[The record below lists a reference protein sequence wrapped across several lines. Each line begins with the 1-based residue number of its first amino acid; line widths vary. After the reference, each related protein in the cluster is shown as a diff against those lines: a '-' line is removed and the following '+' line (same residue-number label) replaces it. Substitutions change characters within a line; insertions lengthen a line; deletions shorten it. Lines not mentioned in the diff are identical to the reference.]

1 MALRAALRRA
11 VPVATIVQI
20 FLVTLEESGL
30 SEDLPAEAAR
40 MNLVEEQILISG
52 ERTAC
57 HQLIHVLQTKTSSQE
72 AHPTVPVTHAPG
84 II

>member
-11 VPVATIVQI
+11 APVAILVQTI
-20 FLVTLEESGL
+20 LVNLEESGL
-30 SEDLPAEAAR
+30 GEDLPAETTR
-40 MNLVEEQILISG
+40 MNLVEEQIPISD

-57 HQLIHVLQTKTSSQE
+57 LHLIHVLQTQTSPQE
-72 AHPTVPVTHAPG
+72 AHPTVSMTYAPG